1 MIRYIVRRLLLA
13 LPVLLLVSIG
23 IFSLIHLAPGDP
35 LTAILGEERADPQV
49 IAVLEA
55 RLGLDQPPPIQYL
68 RWLGRVVQGD
78 LGYSFYLRQQVG
90 QVILDRLPV
99 TLQLAAMA
107 VVLSLLLALPLG
119 ILSATRRGSWL
130 DLLSGTLAA
139 IGSSMPAFWLGVL
152 LILVLAVQY
161 RLLPPYGYVRPTDD
175 LLGNLKSL
183 ILPSITLAAGYT
195 AVLSRLIRA
204 SLLDVLGEDYI
215 RTARS
220 KGLRERIVISHH
232 GVRNALLPVITVVGL
247 ETGRLLGGAV
257 VTETIFAL
265 PGIGRLAVDSVLSRD
280 FQTMQGVTLLM
291 AGALLLSNLVAD
303 LLYGAADPR
312 IRYD

>member
-1 MIRYIVRRLLLA
+1 MTRYILRRLLLA
-13 LPVLLLVSIG
+13 LPVLLLVSVG
-23 IFSLIHLAPGDP
+23 IFSLVHLAPGDP

-130 DLLSGTLAA
+130 DLLSSTLAA

-220 KGLRERIVISHH
+220 KGLRERIVIAQH